1 MPPKKGNGVRKEAK
15 VRKTENTGKR
25 VNDGRKDIV
34 FTPKDLEV
42 FTKKAEKEYPEKDYT
57 INGSDVLK
65 RLNRMRL
72 SSTKAWKETEHYE
85 KFLCLIYLPAVNI
98 RIMNQQYDATQRRKD
113 SALAFR
119 AALKR
124 KEARNERNTKNAE
137 SYARRGVDVSIS
149 TPSF

>member
-15 VRKTENTGKR
+15 VRKTENTGKK

-34 FTPKDLEV
+34 FTVKHLEV
-42 FTKKAEKEYPEKDYT
+42 FTKKAEKEYPEKNYT
-57 INGSDVLK
+57 IHGRDVFKQLDRM
-65 RLNRMRL
+65 RLNR
-72 SSTKAWKETEHYE
+72 TKAWNETQHYE
-85 KFLCLIYLPAVNI
+85 KFLCLIYLPAVNR
-98 RIMNQQYDATQRRKD
+98 RIMNQEYDAKQRRKD
-113 SALAFR
+113 SDLAFK